1 MVSAFG
7 SFTIGSAVVLSLRT
21 SASQTHHTQY
31 RLTTNLTSSFELG
44 SPVQYIYTRHPKRTL
59 HEVHYARHVEMPS
72 GLSLPLAFG
81 INTRLIGSG
90 R

>member
-1 MVSAFG
+1 M
-7 SFTIGSAVVLSLRT
+7 VLSLRT

-31 RLTTNLTSSFELG
+31 QLTTNLTSSFELG
-44 SPVQYIYTRHPKRTL
+44 SPVQFIYTHHPKRTL
-59 HEVHYARHVEMPS
+59 HEVHYARHVEMPN

-81 INTRLIGSG
+81 VNTRLLGFG

>member
-44 SPVQYIYTRHPKRTL
+44 SPVQYIYAHHPERTL
-59 HEVHYARHVEMPS
+59 HEVHYARHVGMPRLRIPPS
-72 GLSLPLAFG
+72 GFG
-81 INTRLIGSG
+81 ICTRRTGCG
-90 R
+90 